1 MKIAH
6 IFLWSCFLLINGCSY
21 QSAIVRIENAEQ
33 QAKEYDWQRSV
44 LETNSFE
51 LVSYVPTNTTKA
63 EILTVYIEGDGFA
76 WKNSHRA
83 SSDPTPHNPVALNLA
98 LKHPKGAAAY
108 LARPCQYHIDL
119 DNTPLCT
126 QSYWTNKRYSKEV
139 VDASEQAL
147 TQLKESVN
155 AKQLIL
161 IGYSGGATIA
171 ALLAAQRN
179 DVIQLITVAGNLNH
193 QAWTTL
199 HNLSPLTGSL
209 NPADY
214 RDKLQTIPQ
223 IHFVGKDD
231 KNIPPKLTQDFIA
244 GYDSAELSNVIVVPK
259 QSHGCCWQG
268 IWQSLIFDKY

>member
-21 QSAIVRIENAEQ
+21 QSAIVRIENADQ

-51 LVSYVPTNTTKA
+51 LVSYVPTNTTEAK
-63 EILTVYIEGDGFA
+63 ILTVYIEGDGFA

-119 DNTPLCT
+119 DNTSLCS

-139 VDASEQAL
+139 VDASEKAL
-147 TQLKESVN
+147 TQLKERFG
-155 AKQLIL
+155 ATQLIL

-171 ALLAAQRN
+171 ALLAVQRN

-209 NPADY
+209 NPSDY

-223 IHFVGKDD
+223 IHFVGEND
-231 KNIPPKLTQDFIA
+231 KNIPATLVQDFIA
-244 GYDSAELSNVIVVPK
+244 TYDSGDFTQVIVVPE
-259 QSHGCCWQG
+259 QSHNCCWQD